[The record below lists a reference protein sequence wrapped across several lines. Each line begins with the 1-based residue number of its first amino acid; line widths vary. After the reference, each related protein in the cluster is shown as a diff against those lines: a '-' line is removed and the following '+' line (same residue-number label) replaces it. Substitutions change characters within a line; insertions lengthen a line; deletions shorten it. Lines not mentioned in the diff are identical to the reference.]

1 MLRPEKYM
9 YNVGINGE
17 ETRKKEY
24 DFLDDHN
31 GAVYAD
37 SFGKTV

>member
-17 ETRKKEY
+17 ETRKEY
-24 DFLDDHN
+24 DFLDHHD

>member
-1 MLRPEKYM
+1 MLHPEKYL
-9 YNVGINGE
+9 YNVEMNGE
-17 ETRKKEY
+17 ETRKEY
-24 DFLDDHN
+24 DFLDDHD

>member
-1 MLRPEKYM
+1 M
-9 YNVGINGE
+9 YNVGMNGE
-17 ETRKKEY
+17 ETRKEY
-24 DFLDDHN
+24 DFLDDYD